1 MADVTTQTVILE
13 FDAKTGEVLKAT
25 KQLENSMEGVADA
38 AENAA
43 DATEDIGKS
52 AKKSGGGLS
61 KMGKLGSTAFKGI
74 GTAIKATGIGLL
86 VGLVAQLIAKFA
98 ENKKVADILQVAL
111 AGLGAVFNTIIDA
124 GTWIIDN
131 LVSAFQNPQEAVD
144 GFKDKLTALGDYL
157 KTLLEVYFTPLR
169 LVLLKLKEGFLQAA
183 IGAKEFFGGDA
194 TELRDSLQETQQA
207 VDNLVEEFKDN
218 VDTLKEP
225 FVQAAEAVTNYVA
238 TVKEAI
244 TQATT
249 LEKEL
254 QRLRDAQRDND
265 VAFAQAQAQLE
276 SLKKTR
282 DDERLSIEERIQ
294 AAEKAQAM
302 EREFTE
308 ERVRLANETVV
319 ALEQEIALQGA
330 TEERL
335 QEVADARIAAADAL
349 ATSAGV
355 QTEFMTSIFALEQ
368 EALAVEQEVAA
379 LRREFQGEVLEG
391 YAAEKQAILDQLADR
406 QFAIEQLK
414 VDEETKAQLLIEAK
428 QSTDEQIE
436 ALDKAHQ
443 LELAELAQKA
453 LDDKRAQDEKD
464 IADEIAKRQAIQSV
478 VTQSLSAL
486 SALNKAF
493 GGASEQELEAREAR
507 EIEIEKEAD
516 AQKRYQLELTNY
528 ELNQSI
534 EKEAKKQ
541 FDRGKALE
549 IADATIAT
557 GQAAIQAYKSMVGI
571 PVVGP
576 GLAVAA
582 ATAASLAGA
591 AQIKSISA
599 QNYESPA
606 APAPPP
612 TTAITAQ
619 SASGPESSALPQ
631 IDLSF
636 LGEGGLS
643 TDPIQAYVLSES
655 VTTAQQANQQI
666 QQQASL

>member
-25 KQLENSMEGVADA
+25 KQLEDSMEGVANA
-38 AENAA
+38 AEDAA

-52 AKKSGGGLS
+52 AKKSQTGLS
-61 KMGKLGSTAFKGI
+61 KMGKLGAKAFKGL
-74 GTAIKATGIGLL
+74 GAALAATGLIGLVTKVL
-86 VGLVAQLIAKFA
+86 LPIVDAFMQ
-98 ENKKVADILQVAL
+98 NKKVADILQVAL

-157 KTLLEVYFTPLR
+157 KTLLEVYLTPMR

-194 TELRDSLQETQQA
+194 TELRDSLQETQQE
-207 VDNLVEEFKDN
+207 VENLVEEFKDN

-238 TVKEAI
+238 EVKEAV
-244 TQATT
+244 TAATT

-335 QEVADARIAAADAL
+335 QAVADARIAAADAL

-355 QTEFMTSIFALEQ
+355 QTEFMTSIYALEQ
-368 EALAVEQEVAA
+368 EALTVEQEVAA

-391 YAAEKQAILDQLADR
+391 YAAEKQAIQDQLADR

-428 QSTDEQIE
+428 QSTDEQIV
-436 ALDKAHQ
+436 ALDKAQ
-443 LELAELAQKA
+443 KAELDAIDKEQNDKA
-453 LDDKRAQDEKD
+453 LARRKQVSD
-464 IADEIAKRQAIQSV
+464 AIVSV
-478 VTQSLSAL
+478 VSSSIGAL
-486 SALNKAF
+486 KALNSSF
-493 GGASEQELEAREAR
+493 EAEN
-507 EIEIEKEAD
+507 EE
-516 AQKRYQLELTNY
+516 
-528 ELNQSI
+528 
-534 EKEAKKQ
+534 EAKKQ

-549 IADATIAT
+549 IADASIAT

-582 ATAASLAGA
+582 AGAATLAGA
-591 AQIKSISA
+591 AQIKSIKS
-599 QNYESPA
+599 QTYQSPTD
-606 APAPPP
+606 PAPPP

-619 SASGPESSALPQ
+619 SAPSQQASAVPQ

-643 TDPIQAYVLSES
+643 TDPIQAFVLAEN